1 MEIRWKWA
9 AAQAAGTLVAAGTL
23 WSAAAEAAPPLQ
35 PKGQALRDVYGI
47 VNLAP
52 PPVYRA
58 FINARSQV
66 AFEYTGPDNS
76 PHVGFFDGQRVREA
90 EPAGARGS
98 LVANL
103 NDRGEVAAH
112 AVLPD
117 VATYVPYRWT
127 PAGGTTLLPDPHP
140 DADTFTSDINNRGQI
155 VGFSQQVDLAARWD
169 GANRLVP
176 LQMPTGYARSLGYD
190 INESNISA
198 GVSAAPDGN
207 NHAVLW
213 DATGRLIDLGTFGA
227 SSSFALQIN
236 DRNEVGA
243 TAVTTDA
250 AGNPHWRSLLWNRR
264 DGAAF
269 VPRAESQSIFTALNE
284 RGEAVGRLLPPDQGR
299 VRALYFSR
307 QRGLVNLHRAPFV
320 ESNGYDI
327 NDAGTIIGSM
337 TRANPD
343 GSETELAYRWSNFS
357 PVNLNTRLLDAP
369 AGLVLTQALH
379 ISPTGDIVANS
390 NAGLVLLR
398 QGRPGTDAPVLGPVA
413 LGEPIRPTVATTL
426 TQTFS
431 DRNSRDTHSA
441 TVDWG
446 DGSGL
451 QPAIVDE
458 TRGRGRISATHTYP
472 GSGDFTIVV
481 NVTDSTGRTTSTFRL
496 VTVEPPRPFDAAA
509 TVATAATAVQPK
521 RTLIGPEMP
530 AAVQARLRGLLK
542 KP

>member
-1 MEIRWKWA
+1 MAFGWTWA

-23 WSAAAEAAPPLQ
+23 WSAAAGAAAPPQ

-76 PHVGFFDGQRVREA
+76 PHVGFFDGQRVVNA
-90 EPAGARGS
+90 EPAGAGGS

-112 AVLPD
+112 AVLSG
-117 VATYVPYRWT
+117 VATFMPYRWT
-127 PAGGTTLLPDPHP
+127 PTGGSTLLPDPHP
-140 DADTFTSDINNRGQI
+140 NADTFTNDINNRGQI
-155 VGFSQQVDLAARWD
+155 AGFSQQVDLAARWD

-176 LQMPTGYARSLGYD
+176 LQMPAGYTQSVAYD

-198 GVSAAPDGN
+198 GVAAAPDGN
-207 NHAVLW
+207 NHTVLW
-213 DATGRLIDLGTFGA
+213 DAAGRLVDLGTFGA
-227 SSSFALQIN
+227 SASYALLIN

-250 AGNPHWRSLLWNRR
+250 AGNQRVRALLWNRR
-264 DGAAF
+264 AGAAF
-269 VPRAESQSIFTALNE
+269 VLRPETQSVFAALNE
-284 RGEAVGRLLPPDQGR
+284 RSEAVGRLLPLDATR
-299 VRALYFSR
+299 IRAFYFSR

-320 ESNGYDI
+320 ESSAADI
-327 NDAGTIIGSM
+327 NDVGTIVGSM
-337 TRANPD
+337 TRADPD

-369 AGLVLTQALH
+369 AGLVLNQALH

-398 QGRPGTDAPVLGPVA
+398 QGRAGTHAPVLGPVA

-431 DRNSRDTHSA
+431 DRNPRDTHSA

-446 DGSGL
+446 DGSGP

-458 TRGRGRISATHTYP
+458 TRGRGSISATHTYP
-472 GSGDFTIVV
+472 GSGEFTIMV

-496 VTVEPPRPFDAAA
+496 VTVEPPQPFAADDTA
-509 TVATAATAVQPK
+509 VTAAQPK
-521 RTLIGPEMP
+521 RTLIGPETP
-530 AAVQARLRGLLK
+530 AAVRARLEGLLK